1 MNRRSPSRSAVRRAP
16 RRLAALLLVSFAA
29 ACTPPVPPPHL
40 YVLSPMVPPLT
51 GEHPTAGLPI
61 VMVALTQVPDF
72 LDRPQLVERTSDT
85 ALKLVET
92 DQWAERLSTNISRVV
107 AQNLAV
113 MVPADASIPL
123 PVRGA
128 LPYKFQVV
136 ISLNNL
142 ELAQSGEVLLAGRWS
157 ITDADGTKELAARS
171 VSLHEKAAGAGIPAA
186 VDAMSHALGEV
197 SRDIAEQI
205 KRLNAAG

>member
-1 MNRRSPSRSAVRRAP
+1 MNPRSPTRIGSSGASRL
-16 RRLAALLLVSFAA
+16 LAAATLLSLLA

-40 YVLSPMVPPLT
+40 YVLSPMVPVAA
-51 GEHPTAGLPI
+51 GEHPTANLPI

-72 LDRPQLVERTSDT
+72 LDRPQLIERTSDT
-85 ALKLVET
+85 GLKLVET

-107 AQNLAV
+107 AQNLSA

-142 ELAQSGEVLLAGRWS
+142 ELAETGEVLLAGRWS
-157 ITDADGTKELAARS
+157 ITDADGAKELAARN
-171 VSLHEKAAGAGIPAA
+171 VALREKAASPGIPAA

-197 SRDIAEQI
+197 SRDIADQI
-205 KRLNAAG
+205 KRLNAQ